1 MRLFS
6 IGQTYIRPLRFG
18 CSGGESKASHGR
30 SLSTPRGEHLS
41 PRGRATEALQLAGM
55 SFYRNFGR
63 RNRTRSRKLGWK
75 PPRHLHCTKDIA
87 WYGLA
92 DQWVR
97 TFFSLFQPLKDTK
110 QQYKD
115 SFLHKR
121 FLCRLRI
128 TARRAY
134 VHTLLTLPT

>member
-1 MRLFS
+1 MRLLS

-63 RNRTRSRKLGWK
+63 RNRTRSRNLKTLFFI
-75 PPRHLHCTKDIA
+75 KDPSV
-87 WYGLA
+87 GFPSSP
-92 DQWVR
+92 V
-97 TFFSLFQPLKDTK
+97 
-110 QQYKD
+110 
-115 SFLHKR
+115 
-121 FLCRLRI
+121 
-128 TARRAY
+128 
-134 VHTLLTLPT
+134 LLTCTPYLQFLFWPLWLTCYFAIKPNHYRHKYRYLDRRNS